1 MKLQRATKRINT
13 KKTYLFSYGLIKKI
27 TNNNKPNQKK
37 GKKNY
42 KNKKNVIETNDDE
55 EKEIDNILSYLPGI
69 SVDQDGDISFSN
81 DCLFFNTLPESQEE
95 RSTDPESVIEGS
107 VSIPEIAVTTC
118 TEDTSAISISDDNDD
133 DINAQLFENNNK
145 NYNNNKNVILTLNSE
160 NLPQVISAQP
170 LIYNQEERIDHG
182 TFIKE
187 ITKLARAKF
196 SLTEIGSDNTE
207 IPTSA

>member
-1 MKLQRATKRINT
+1 MA
-13 KKTYLFSYGLIKKI
+13 
-27 TNNNKPNQKK
+27 
-37 GKKNY
+37 
-42 KNKKNVIETNDDE
+42 
-55 EKEIDNILSYLPGI
+55 I
-69 SVDQDGDISFSN
+69 S
-81 DCLFFNTLPESQEE
+81 L
-95 RSTDPESVIEGS
+95 
-107 VSIPEIAVTTC
+107 SIPEIAVTTC